1 MKKSYFILITLIVL
15 LFVAAGI
22 QSVYAIDLNLINNV
36 RENEIN
42 SAENLAVNTATNN
55 SVGNDSNDTSYM
67 PIRNSSTNE
76 SQSDFPSANISNVAN
91 TTDGTLTIGNILN
104 ILLVV
109 VGVLLILLGIA
120 IMIRMNR

>member
-1 MKKSYFILITLIVL
+1 MKKTCFILITLIAF
-15 LFVAAGI
+15 LFIMSGV
-22 QSVYAIDLNLINNV
+22 QNVYAIDLNLINSV

-42 SAENLAVNTATNN
+42 TAENLSVNTNAYNTTDI
-55 SVGNDSNDTSYM
+55 DSNSNFEDEDTAINDDNTI
-67 PIRNSSTNE
+67 PTTNV
-76 SQSDFPSANISNVAN
+76 SNVTN
-91 TTDGTLTIGNILN
+91 TTDGTLTIENILN